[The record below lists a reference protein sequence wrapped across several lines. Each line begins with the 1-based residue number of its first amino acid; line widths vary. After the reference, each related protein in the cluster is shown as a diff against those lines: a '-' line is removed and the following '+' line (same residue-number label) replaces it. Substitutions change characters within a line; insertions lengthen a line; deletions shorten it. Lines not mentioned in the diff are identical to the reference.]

1 MKILQKNKKGFSL
14 VEIVLVTGL
23 IALFSIGVYGIYNKV
38 NDSYTATSEAR
49 EMNGILA
56 AVRSL
61 IGGTNVTVLNA
72 TLLANARIIDP
83 SRVIGLNYI
92 SGTGQQVSF
101 EPVFLNTVSHIKVN
115 YLKTTNVYC
124 AKLATAFQVDVD
136 LITVGGIVVK
146 NTMPLGT
153 NIPFDIGTLTSACAA
168 GGDSF
173 TMSFNFK
180 R

>member
-1 MKILQKNKKGFSL
+1 MNKKNQNMKILQKNKKGFSL

-101 EPVFLNTVSHIKVN
+101 EPVF
-115 YLKTTNVYC
+115 
-124 AKLATAFQVDVD
+124 
-136 LITVGGIVVK
+136 
-146 NTMPLGT
+146 
-153 NIPFDIGTLTSACAA
+153 
-168 GGDSF
+168 
-173 TMSFNFK
+173 
-180 R
+180 